1 MILGMIDGSLRNRHR
16 ATCDRR
22 QRITLHRRR
31 HRASSFTGEE
41 DTEASNTRLYGERL
55 LALMGSCQHNSA
67 TDLVTAVE
75 QSVRDFIGPVP
86 PADDVTLVALKRVVN
101 G

>member
-1 MILGMIDGSLRNRHR
+1 MIHDAAYETGIVQLATGDTVLLYTDGV
-16 ATCDRR
+16 TE
-22 QRITLHRRR
+22 
-31 HRASSFTGEE
+31 ASSFTAGEE
-41 DTEASNTRLYGERL
+41 DTEASNTGLYGEERL